1 MFAVNKKLNDQVENF
16 SFNTT
21 NLNYT
26 QVPAF
31 IAHYANQSEE
41 TYLRRKINLP
51 MDDTGTFRNN
61 DVQNIHNCWNN
72 NENLFPKN
80 KYSENVKKFLLKD
93 F

>member
-1 MFAVNKKLNDQVENF
+1 MFGINKRLNDQVEPF

-31 IAHYANQSEE
+31 IAHHANQSEE
-41 TYLRRKINLP
+41 SYIRRKVNLP
-51 MDDTGTFRNN
+51 RDDSNAFRNN
-61 DVQNIHNCWNN
+61 DVKNIHNCWNGH
-72 NENLFPKN
+72 ENLFPKN
-80 KYSENVKKFLLKD
+80 KYSENIKKFLLKD